1 MTLCADEPDTSSVS
15 AYWEDDT
22 LSAAINTSSEVYV
35 IEVST
40 YTLTQHFNSRF
51 PGKLDSHSP
60 VSKTCRVIIDTIQ
73 LDFSQSSSLCLH

>member
-1 MTLCADEPDTSSVS
+1 MCADEPDTSSVS

-40 YTLTQHFNSRF
+40 YALTQHFDSHF
-51 PGKLDSHSP
+51 PGKLDSHSI
-60 VSKTCRVIIDTIQ
+60 SKTCHIIVDTIQ
-73 LDFSQSSSLCLH
+73 LDFSLSSSLCLH